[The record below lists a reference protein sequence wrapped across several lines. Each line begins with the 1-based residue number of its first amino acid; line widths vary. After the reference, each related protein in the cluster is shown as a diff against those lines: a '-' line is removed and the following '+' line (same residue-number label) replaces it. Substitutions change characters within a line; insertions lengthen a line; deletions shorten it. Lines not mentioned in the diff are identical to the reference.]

1 MIGDIRPGP
10 GWRLRED
17 GRCQNPTD
25 LDTFR
30 RTNAEYVGKKIG
42 ARRSGEFDDQLLQE
56 LVAEKRL
63 GRVLGPTRAPAWVQD
78 VPTHHFIASFVD
90 LARRM
95 AAETPDLV
103 VFGHDLLNAYRQWPV
118 RVPAQCGTFLGTR
131 HGVTFWYHLAMNFGA
146 TASVWNFNRGADAL
160 QQLLRGLLLT
170 TGHYV
175 DDFNG
180 LDDAI
185 LGESAMLS
193 FQDLFAAL
201 GFLTKN
207 LSPGAAAKLAG
218 RVSFLTQAAFGSV
231 AKAATKAIFA
241 RAADTAAWSADSLST
256 GLAAALRSLNR
267 IIPAIKPR
275 FIPFDAKDI
284 EVAVL
289 YADAFFSAGEVR
301 HKAGHVPDGVSATQR
316 QKAANGWGYVLRI
329 GDQAAPQLQ
338 SDSGKEDKV
347 LEEAAAAA
355 SGASSCAS
363 PSMAAPAATTSEA
376 SECVVRSCRRRP
388 HRHSPFASQH
398 GLCAEHWAEILKER
412 DVLQREFNGGTL
424 LDRFFSPHYWVPP
437 PPILLKEKHHSR
449 PFFAGLVCFLDDDRP
464 KNRLFASYFLVLS
477 VYALEQKSTAAQIP
491 TRLAS
496 WKEEFPVVGPLF
508 AVLALADCVTLG
520 DLPEE
525 LQARWRRVEDS
536 WQKSLCNSISP
547 GADVGQNDI
556 NAEHAEDVL
565 AIVAFWKHEGNECLK
580 KMDLDG
586 ATGCY
591 SEGTK
596 LIKELPPAFVADDMV
611 SKAMELE
618 ADLLNNFAH
627 ALLKMDRPQEAFS
640 LATEALE
647 IFEEL
652 GSGVAAK
659 RVKALYR
666 CGTACR
672 VQGDCGKAR
681 DYFTGALRLDPANDE
696 VHNAMRLLG
705 PPVGKACC
713 AITGRREETL
723 EWLNELVAQLWPNI
737 NNAVQKIVHEQVTPQ
752 LQASLPSFLKGT
764 HFKTFTLGTI
774 TPKFG
779 PIELVSR
786 KHGLKLNLHLD
797 YESNVDIEVSAV
809 IASIGIKSIRLR
821 GELVLR
827 LEPLI
832 HETPVVGGI
841 TVFFN
846 DPPELGL
853 DFTGIANLADVPG
866 IAGIIRHQINAA
878 ISNAMVLPNVIA
890 VPIATPAQGVDMA
903 DLVKPLPLAVLRVTA
918 VRAKDITA
926 KDWHLLGKASSDTYV
941 SGAGRRVSLASDS
954 WNSSVQKR
962 TCNPVWGEGDFHD
975 FMVFDHDQRLCIE
988 VYDSDY
994 LTNSDFIGK
1003 PKWPIKASEAVR
1015 NSGVPLPLV
1024 DPKSPDEKCCGT
1036 LEMKF
1041 EWLQLSAWDASTA
1054 DTGLGAKAKGTLVKL
1069 GVNRMTFPP
1078 SFGKA
1083 ASETF
1088 SPVTRRRLDSEERTS
1103 KVHRI
1108 KEPSPDVVS
1117 VAGALARVARQCKAQ
1132 GLKMEAIQEITGLSK
1147 EEVNAALA
1155 DSDKKEGTAAA
1166 VRPEI
1171 CMDVVFYFSVYE
1183 DAKKLDFT
1191 VTALD
1196 EKMKPY
1202 ATFTSSVGDAAAAID
1217 AKPTVRTL
1225 KLNEGEGSVQADL
1238 EVFGRR
1244 WTEDLSNPVNLEL
1257 LSAGAGCVP
1266 DVLQQQGE
1274 QGVCPSPS
1282 VEISSCAWA
1291 GLSVLRPGFVSEE
1304 WAHVLAWDL
1313 FVGRWIYLDGQ
1324 RRGIF
1329 TSHSVLFCNL
1339 IGPPGLLMHAIT
1351 CFVGLPKE
1359 EGLEDP
1365 NSRAVKK
1372 LAASAVPDDSPKE
1385 RSPGGSSSSKDWC
1398 KDATSDVQKPNRH
1411 TDFVRIVPPARPAP
1425 RASGFRCGEALPKGP
1440 DVLVLPTLKHRLDL
1454 RPVLEAIDRWGRS
1467 PNGDKKDAV
1476 AMRSVVFSTASL
1488 PTIRLFDACWQTTLH
1503 EFEQKGKLASK
1514 AWNVTAGRPS

>member
-1 MIGDIRPGP
+1 MG
-10 GWRLRED
+10 
-17 GRCQNPTD
+17 
-25 LDTFR
+25 
-30 RTNAEYVGKKIG
+30 GK
-42 ARRSGEFDDQLLQE
+42 
-56 LVAEKRL
+56 
-63 GRVLGPTRAPAWVQD
+63 
-78 VPTHHFIASFVD
+78 
-90 LARRM
+90 
-95 AAETPDLV
+95 
-103 VFGHDLLNAYRQWPV
+103 
-118 RVPAQCGTFLGTR
+118 
-131 HGVTFWYHLAMNFGA
+131 
-146 TASVWNFNRGADAL
+146 
-160 QQLLRGLLLT
+160 
-170 TGHYV
+170 
-175 DDFNG
+175 
-180 LDDAI
+180 
-185 LGESAMLS
+185 
-193 FQDLFAAL
+193 
-201 GFLTKN
+201 
-207 LSPGAAAKLAG
+207 
-218 RVSFLTQAAFGSV
+218 
-231 AKAATKAIFA
+231 
-241 RAADTAAWSADSLST
+241 
-256 GLAAALRSLNR
+256 
-267 IIPAIKPR
+267 
-275 FIPFDAKDI
+275 
-284 EVAVL
+284 
-289 YADAFFSAGEVR
+289 
-301 HKAGHVPDGVSATQR
+301 
-316 QKAANGWGYVLRI
+316 
-329 GDQAAPQLQ
+329 
-338 SDSGKEDKV
+338 
-347 LEEAAAAA
+347 
-355 SGASSCAS
+355 
-363 PSMAAPAATTSEA
+363 
-376 SECVVRSCRRRP
+376 
-388 HRHSPFASQH
+388 
-398 GLCAEHWAEILKER
+398 
-412 DVLQREFNGGTL
+412 
-424 LDRFFSPHYWVPP
+424 
-437 PPILLKEKHHSR
+437 
-449 PFFAGLVCFLDDDRP
+449 
-464 KNRLFASYFLVLS
+464 
-477 VYALEQKSTAAQIP
+477 
-491 TRLAS
+491 
-496 WKEEFPVVGPLF
+496 
-508 AVLALADCVTLG
+508 
-520 DLPEE
+520 
-525 LQARWRRVEDS
+525 
-536 WQKSLCNSISP
+536 
-547 GADVGQNDI
+547 
-556 NAEHAEDVL
+556 
-565 AIVAFWKHEGNECLK
+565 
-580 KMDLDG
+580 
-586 ATGCY
+586 
-591 SEGTK
+591 
-596 LIKELPPAFVADDMV
+596 
-611 SKAMELE
+611 
-618 ADLLNNFAH
+618 
-627 ALLKMDRPQEAFS
+627 
-640 LATEALE
+640 
-647 IFEEL
+647 
-652 GSGVAAK
+652 
-659 RVKALYR
+659 
-666 CGTACR
+666 
-672 VQGDCGKAR
+672 
-681 DYFTGALRLDPANDE
+681 
-696 VHNAMRLLG
+696 
-705 PPVGKACC
+705 VGKACC
-713 AITGRREETL
+713 AITGRSECEDANHVLTPVADKDGRREETL

-941 SGAGRRVSLASDS
+941 RVSLASDS

-1054 DTGLGAKAKGTLVKL
+1054 AKAKGTLVKL

-1078 SFGKA
+1078 SFGKSA
-1083 ASETF
+1083 A
-1088 SPVTRRRLDSEERTS
+1088 VLVKLGDQERTS

-1238 EVFGRR
+1238 EVC
-1244 WTEDLSNPVNLEL
+1244 LY
-1257 LSAGAGCVP
+1257 A
-1266 DVLQQQGE
+1266 
-1274 QGVCPSPS
+1274 
-1282 VEISSCAWA
+1282 IS
-1291 GLSVLRPGFVSEE
+1291 
-1304 WAHVLAWDL
+1304 
-1313 FVGRWIYLDGQ
+1313 
-1324 RRGIF
+1324 
-1329 TSHSVLFCNL
+1329 
-1339 IGPPGLLMHAIT
+1339 
-1351 CFVGLPKE
+1351 
-1359 EGLEDP
+1359 
-1365 NSRAVKK
+1365 
-1372 LAASAVPDDSPKE
+1372 
-1385 RSPGGSSSSKDWC
+1385 
-1398 KDATSDVQKPNRH
+1398 
-1411 TDFVRIVPPARPAP
+1411 
-1425 RASGFRCGEALPKGP
+1425 
-1440 DVLVLPTLKHRLDL
+1440 
-1454 RPVLEAIDRWGRS
+1454 
-1467 PNGDKKDAV
+1467 
-1476 AMRSVVFSTASL
+1476 
-1488 PTIRLFDACWQTTLH
+1488 
-1503 EFEQKGKLASK
+1503 
-1514 AWNVTAGRPS
+1514 